1 MPTITKTKI
10 AVTILAVAVGLS
22 FILNAYLVRSDAG
35 ADVLWNE
42 KEAYFF
48 ASTHTL
54 GYRVKWIGYPLE
66 YGLATLG
73 YVEHPNDEGVSFLV
87 IHVNSSGVERHALD
101 LADFRQGGGPIQF
114 APRVGR
120 IWANWPKLGG
130 LCWWAADHF
139 QPASQE
145 EQRAFNGIAGL
156 TEKDFDAGWQKDGIA
171 ADGER
176 KITIRVGKEF
186 ELLLSGR
193 RASDGRGEISVD
205 MQNPGRAP
213 ARVFNLNVRDG
224 WVSKTEYLQAFRY
237 PL

>member
-10 AVTILAVAVGLS
+10 AVTILRLPWGFPLS
-22 FILNAYLVRSDAG
+22 RTPTSSAATPEPTCCGTRRRRIFCR
-35 ADVLWNE
+35 
-42 KEAYFF
+42 
-48 ASTHTL
+48 THTL

-130 LCWWAADHF
+130 LCWWAGDHF

-193 RASDGRGEISVD
+193 RASDGRGVISVD
-205 MQNPGRAP
+205 MQNQA
-213 ARVFNLNVRDG
+213 VRQH
-224 WVSKTEYLQAFRY
+224 EYST
-237 PL
+237 